1 MTTDNQPAPE
11 RIWADCRDLRA
22 DRFLVVR
29 GSTKQFDSDVEYIRA
44 DLARSPVAGDATCEW
59 QPIETCPKGIKSLL
73 WRDSSE
79 KFSGGW
85 WIEDWAKYA
94 KYNQPKFTHWQP
106 LPAPPE
112 EIK

>member
-59 QPIETCPKGIKSLL
+59 TNRSRTCFDQTGGEYPT
-73 WRDSSE
+73 E
-79 KFSGGW
+79 KYCPFCG
-85 WIEDWAKYA
+85 K
-94 KYNQPKFTHWQP
+94 P
-106 LPAPPE
+106 LKVS